1 MAMHSSNLS
10 LLPFNTRKNS
20 THSSVGGAGLEGP
33 APSAIVGK
41 SGEEEEEVGEEGC
54 EKEKTLSLS
63 LKSEEKK
70 NVRGREETEEHLDDD
85 DEEKP
90 SLFTFSFFP
99 ALVRSAEEP
108 SVRRAAFVLLL
119 VPSSW

>member
-108 SVRRAAFVLLL
+108 SVRRAASVLLF